1 METEATYVCNACG
14 ELIVIPI
21 DLSAGPVQQ
30 YIEDCPVCC
39 NPNDIHVTID
49 DDGGIDAWAETS

>member
-1 METEATYVCNACG
+1 METEATYICNACG
-14 ELIVIPI
+14 EVIVIPI
-21 DLSAGPVQQ
+21 DPSAGSVQQ

-49 DDGGIDAWAETS
+49 DEGEVDAWAETS